1 MARQLLEED
10 GFDVVGE
17 AADGEAGFAA
27 VEALRPQLVL
37 LDVQLPDTDG
47 FALASRLSASHPE
60 TVVVLTSVR
69 PAADY
74 GERLAHVAAR
84 GFVPKVELSGSMLL
98 EMVAGGG

>member
-1 MARQLLEED
+1 MARRLLEED
-10 GFDVVGE
+10 GFEVLGE

-60 TVVVLTSVR
+60 TAVLLTSVR

-74 GERLAHVAAR
+74 GDRLAHVAAR
-84 GFVPKVELSGSMLL
+84 GFVSKPQLSGRMLL
-98 EMVAGGG
+98 EMMAGGG